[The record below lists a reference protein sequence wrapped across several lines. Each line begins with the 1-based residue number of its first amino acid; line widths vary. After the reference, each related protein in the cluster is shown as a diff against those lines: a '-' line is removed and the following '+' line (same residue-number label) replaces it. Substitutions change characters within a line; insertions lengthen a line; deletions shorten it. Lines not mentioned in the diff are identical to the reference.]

1 MNTRVEIGHLAS
13 QIQANMTHYINLCIM
28 SHYTGLRQ
36 QQIIS
41 LGCFGFNLKPRFLS
55 FADICELLPFC
66 YCQITFII
74 VDTTT

>member
-1 MNTRVEIGHLAS
+1 MNTRVEISHLAS

-41 LGCFGFNLKPRFLS
+41 LGCFGFNLKPRFV
-55 FADICELLPFC
+55 IC
-66 YCQITFII
+66 
-74 VDTTT
+74 